1 MFIFLLICSPG
12 TSHPEFATNN
22 IAVGG
27 TISAFQ
33 VHDWSVSHHALDEDG
48 QPPRNQA
55 RKQYVLIMFILR
67 NSLKKTEL
75 STIITIFVNLRL
87 SLVSN

>member
-55 RKQYVLIMFILR
+55 RKQYVLMFILR

-75 STIITIFVNLRL
+75 STMLFVIRIVCSL
-87 SLVSN
+87 SR